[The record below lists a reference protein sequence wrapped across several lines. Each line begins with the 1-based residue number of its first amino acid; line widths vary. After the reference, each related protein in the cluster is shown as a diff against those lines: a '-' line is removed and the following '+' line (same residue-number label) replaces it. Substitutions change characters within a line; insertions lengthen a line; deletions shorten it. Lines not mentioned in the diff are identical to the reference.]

1 MKNVNVVL
9 GILTLA
15 GVLAGDSG
23 AKAVGATAECT
34 VANLQ
39 QRAPADTTVTAAAI
53 VPAEG
58 KTPEYCRVDGHVT
71 TPGNTVSFRLGLPV
85 AWNGKFVFEGVGG
98 FGGSIGQLTTG
109 LEKGYASAS
118 TDTGHQGATTDASWA
133 LNNPAKRTDFAYR
146 GTHVTAVAAKALSQA
161 YYGSAP
167 RRAYFN
173 GCSNGGRQALMEAQR
188 YPEDFDGIVAGD
200 PSFGTMGQI
209 RRTLVYQTLLSSAHF
224 LSAAKISTLAK
235 AVLDSCDAQDGL
247 VDGLITDPRACTFRP
262 ETLKCTGADGPNCLT
277 SAELETVNA
286 IHGDL
291 KGPGGRVLPRFPL
304 GHEDGASGWQAWV
317 TGASDPQQR
326 ADNTLALTGRMPAG
340 FSFQDGYLKYL
351 AFEGSDGTFDWR
363 TFNVDRDGPRLQPFM
378 DVFSPTNADLSK
390 LRSRGGKLILY
401 HGWADPA
408 LSALVTIAY
417 YDDVVKKAGGRQQSD
432 RFVELYMVPGMHHC
446 QGNGPGPN
454 RFDMLTALDDWVE
467 RGSAPS
473 RVVASHAI
481 NGVVDRTR
489 PLCPYPQVAKY
500 SGRGSV
506 DAAENFMCA
515 NAEPRV
521 ASAEPRVPSPEPRV
535 NTAYAPPKTPWGD
548 PDIQGNYT
556 NKYEYGTP
564 FERPREF
571 EGRRVEDVTAREL
584 ADAVRK
590 RQEDTLERAKFFGG
604 DPEGKIGNSAEFR
617 DIYEVTKGSRAW
629 LVVDPP
635 EGKIPP
641 MTPEGQAR
649 AALAARAGSSFGNG
663 PFNGPED
670 FSLWERCVSRGFPGS
685 MLPGVYGNSYQ
696 IVQGP
701 GFVGIRY
708 EMIHETRI
716 VRLDGQPHPAKGIRL
731 DMGDARGR
739 WEGNTLVVE
748 TTNFTQRSAYR
759 NANAGTL
766 RLVERFTP
774 RGPRMLDWSLTVED
788 PLTWARP
795 WTFSMPL
802 TGNDAE
808 RIEQYECHEGNH
820 AVFNI
825 LSAARTAE
833 REAAGATAR

>member
-1 MKNVNVVL
+1 ML
-9 GILTLA
+9 LA
-15 GVLAGDSG
+15 GSIGGDSSV
-23 AKAVGATAECT
+23 KALSAIECS
-34 VANLQ
+34 VSSLQ
-39 QRAPADTTVTAAAI
+39 QKAPPDTTVTAAVV
-53 VPAEG
+53 VPGAG
-58 KTPEYCRVDGHVT
+58 TTPEYCRVDGHVA
-71 TPGNTVSFRLGLPV
+71 TPGNTVSFRLGLPA
-85 AWNGKFVFEGVGG
+85 AWNGKFLFEGVGG
-98 FGGSIGQLTTG
+98 FGGSIGQLTNG

-133 LNNPAKRTDFAYR
+133 LNDPAKRIDFAYR
-146 GTHVTAVAAKALSQA
+146 GTHVTAVAARALSQA

-167 RRAYFN
+167 KRAYFN

-188 YPEDFDGIVAGD
+188 YPEDFDGIIAGD
-200 PSFGTMGQI
+200 PSFGTMGQV
-209 RRTLVYQTLLSSAHF
+209 RRTLVYQTLLTSGRF

-247 VDGLITDPRACTFRP
+247 TDGLITDPRLCTFRP
-262 ETLKCTGADGPNCLT
+262 ETLKCNGADGPNCLT

-291 KGPGGRVLPRFPL
+291 KGPGGRVLTRFPL

-317 TGASDPQQR
+317 TGASDPQPR
-326 ADNTLALTGRMPAG
+326 ADSSLALTGRMPAG

-351 AFEGSDGTFDWR
+351 AFEGADGTFDWR
-363 TFNVDRDGPRLQPFM
+363 TFNLNRDGPKLQPFM
-378 DVFSPTNADLSK
+378 DVFSPTSPDLSK

-408 LSALVTIAY
+408 LSALTTIAY
-417 YDDVVKKAGGRQQSD
+417 YDDVVKKAGRAQSD
-432 RFVELYMVPGMHHC
+432 KFIELFMVPGMHHC

-454 RFDMLTALDDWVE
+454 RFDMLTALDEWVE
-467 RGSAPS
+467 RGTAPS
-473 RVVASHAI
+473 RVVASHAT

-500 SGRGSV
+500 TGRGNV
-506 DAAENFMCA
+506 DAADSFVCA
-515 NAEPRV
+515 SPEANQQTATAARILG
-521 ASAEPRVPSPEPRV
+521 PEPRLPS
-535 NTAYAPPKTPWGD
+535 AYAPPKTPWGD
-548 PDIQGNYT
+548 PDLQGNYT

-584 ADAVRK
+584 ADALKK

-617 DIYEVTKGSRAW
+617 DIYEVSKGSRAW

-641 MTPEGQAR
+641 ITPEGQAR

-670 FSLWERCVSRGFPGS
+670 FSVWERCISRGFPGS

-716 VRLDGQPHPAKGIRL
+716 IRLDSAPHAARGIRL
-731 DMGDARGR
+731 DMGDARGH
-739 WEGNTLVVE
+739 WEGTTLVVE

-774 RGPRMLDWSLTVED
+774 KAPRSLEWSLTVED
-788 PLTWARP
+788 PQTWARP
-795 WTFSMPL
+795 WTFAMPL
-802 TGNDAE
+802 TANDAE

-825 LSAARTAE
+825 LSAARAAE
-833 REAAGATAR
+833 REAAGATAK